1 MHFSHMILIT
11 LTFLLLPPSSSSS
24 SSSSP
29 ETINN
34 QPRCLN
40 PFLQHKNDSLKD
52 YILSLANHVD
62 TANWIKNIRREI
74 HEYPELAFEEIR
86 TSSVIRRE
94 LDKMS
99 IGYRW
104 PVARTGVVAFVGSGL
119 PPFVALRAD
128 MDALPI
134 QELVE
139 WEHKSKIDGKMHACG
154 HDAHVAMLLG
164 AAKILKQLETELQGT
179 VILIFQPAEE
189 TGEGA
194 KEMIKEGVVEKVEAI
209 FGLHLVLSSD
219 SGVVATREGEFLAGC
234 GCFKAVIH
242 GCMIPPQDPILA
254 VSASILS
261 LQHIVSRESD
271 PLDTPVVS
279 VAMVRGGSDDL
290 NVIPDSVSIAG
301 TYRAFS
307 KKTFYALGERIQE
320 VIKSQSLVYG
330 CSSVV
335 DLEGN
340 EFPRVPPT
348 VNDKRIYDHV
358 IRVSNL
364 IVGEGN
370 VEIAPVFMGSEDFAF
385 YMDMDGDDVKIPGC
399 MAFLGMKNRSIL
411 HHQHSPHS
419 PYYTVDED
427 VLPTGSALHAA
438 FAYTYLLILT
448 SHPSTDH

>member
-164 AAKILKQLETELQGT
+164 AAKILKQLETELQ
-179 VILIFQPAEE
+179 VI
-189 TGEGA
+189 
-194 KEMIKEGVVEKVEAI
+194 
-209 FGLHLVLSSD
+209 LSSD